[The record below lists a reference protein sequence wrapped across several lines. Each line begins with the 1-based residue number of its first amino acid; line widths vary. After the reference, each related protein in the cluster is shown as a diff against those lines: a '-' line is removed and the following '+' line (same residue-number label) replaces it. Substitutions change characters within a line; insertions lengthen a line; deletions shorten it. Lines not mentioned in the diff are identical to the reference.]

1 LDRRWKER
9 LRQRNTRGER
19 WRIVHRGQEGGK
31 GGRGIGEQ
39 SGMLTKDMKKLRK
52 RPGADLGK
60 INVRDL
66 ITAKDKLP
74 ERRGFVLRERLAKC
88 HLCENDQS
96 G

>member
-1 LDRRWKER
+1 
-9 LRQRNTRGER
+9 
-19 WRIVHRGQEGGK
+19 
-31 GGRGIGEQ
+31 
-39 SGMLTKDMKKLRK
+39 MLTKDMKKLRK